1 MVGEESDENIDMK
14 TKEIEK
20 QIGKKMKLV
29 VKKMNTKTNKEAV
42 KTTMKRYFENSF

>member
-20 QIGKKMKLV
+20 QIGKRKKLV
-29 VKKMNTKTNKEAV
+29 AKRMKTKTNKEAV
-42 KTTMKRYFENSF
+42 KTMMKRYFENSF